1 MIVEYLDGLLEAI
14 RNFLIYV
21 LPLAAIWW
29 LINRLRELKRDGFLG
44 HFLISGLIYFGL
56 GFYGTYWLHSK
67 GGDYAILNLV
77 FWSVVYMFYEVKA
90 SSGRVKK
97 SADER

>member
-29 LINRLRELKRDGFLG
+29 LINGLRELKRDGFLG

-67 GGDYAILNLV
+67 GVDYAILNLV
-77 FWSVVYMFYEVKA
+77 FWSVVFMIYELKA
-90 SSGRVKK
+90 SSRSVKK
-97 SADER
+97 PLDDS